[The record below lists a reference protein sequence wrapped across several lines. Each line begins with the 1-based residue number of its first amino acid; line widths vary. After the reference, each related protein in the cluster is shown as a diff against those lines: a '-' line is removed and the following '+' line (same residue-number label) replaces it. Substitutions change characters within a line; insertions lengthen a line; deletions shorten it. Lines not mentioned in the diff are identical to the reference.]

1 MKVVL
6 DTNLIVV
13 GLRSHHGAS
22 YQLLEEIPKSRLSF
36 ILSVTLFLEYESVLK
51 REVFLKDS
59 GLRIKDVNAV
69 LDMLALR
76 CYRTKVY
83 YLWRPQL
90 KDPNDDMVLETAI
103 SGSADAIVTFNRKD
117 FIGAADKFNI
127 KVMLPNEY
135 LTTLR
140 RLT

>member
-1 MKVVL
+1 M
-6 DTNLIVV
+6 
-13 GLRSHHGAS
+13 
-22 YQLLEEIPKSRLSF
+22 
-36 ILSVTLFLEYESVLK
+36 LK